1 MWWISGGIVYGLP
14 PPGPVA
20 GGAPRVW
27 RASPV
32 HRLCHAIAPQENWGD
47 LFQQKGV
54 RYELLKGHE
63 GTFVES
69 ALVTLLGEVLVNFS
83 TDNWARPFQ
92 DDLYIK
98 EEGKWLHVFL
108 RGLPGYVSY
117 ATALLL
123 VMCVPAVPGFV
134 LATNDV
140 VHYEEQLWST
150 CFVWMYAVVIAQTLI
165 VFLTAPYLG
174 WGMIKESSRD
184 QDLGVTLRGSMNQQA
199 VVSTL
204 LFSMTMA
211 KLQTG
216 LSSLDM
222 VVDFDQTA
230 STSEQYAGFALAQ
243 WYAVS
248 YCSIVR

>member
-1 MWWISGGIVYGLP
+1 
-14 PPGPVA
+14 
-20 GGAPRVW
+20 
-27 RASPV
+27 
-32 HRLCHAIAPQENWGD
+32 
-47 LFQQKGV
+47 
-54 RYELLKGHE
+54 
-63 GTFVES
+63 
-69 ALVTLLGEVLVNFS
+69 
-83 TDNWARPFQ
+83 
-92 DDLYIK
+92 
-98 EEGKWLHVFL
+98 
-108 RGLPGYVSY
+108 
-117 ATALLL
+117 
-123 VMCVPAVPGFV
+123 
-134 LATNDV
+134 
-140 VHYEEQLWST
+140 
-150 CFVWMYAVVIAQTLI
+150 MYAVVIAQTLI